1 MYGHS
6 VKEIS
11 DKIRAEGKKITES
24 VLFKSR
30 AVSTALTNV
39 SQYLF
44 DTIPFKTRK
53 TIKVTAN
60 YDKKNDAVAY
70 ATSESNIYVNFGNSY
85 LDKNPIG
92 KKNTTEK
99 KWLLGKGLV
108 LHEIGHLLFTN
119 FNDMANFQKAI
130 TADQWKWQ
138 RPIKAGVSPDF
149 NENLKEVEAYLN
161 ISVHNRKQFMTAFHD
176 FNNIIEDGYNEEKL
190 MKSFKGD
197 FVASLYELR
206 DFQYEEFPTIERVM
220 EDGRSN
226 FSIWQL
232 MMLSYAKFGLIKV
245 QDNSTFT
252 EPLVKKFCEFLPSIT
267 SCVTEDN
274 SYVRLDKSLTLY
286 VDMWDV
292 IKEEL
297 VNITDEAYTKMMKAL
312 EMLADSMGAANQRGQ
327 AIDISQSKDS
337 SDSSE
342 NSLNRKITQLLA
354 AKQKSTSNKSNPE
367 SSDAEETSASSVSE
381 QGSEQEDGE
390 KSSDSSSGSTDNKS
404 EGDNPDTTEGKSAS
418 SASEQSGGHEDSE
431 KSSDSSSG
439 STDNKSEGDN
449 PDTTEGKSA
458 SSASEQGSVQEDSE
472 KSSDSS
478 SGSTDNKSE
487 GDNSDTTEGKSA
499 SSASEQGSVQE
510 DSEKSSDSSSGS
522 TDNKSEGDNSDTTE
536 GKSASSA
543 NEQGSKQESNDNS
556 SSSDNNQSDNDISDN
571 VADYNSIL
579 KTLSMELKEVEAEK
593 EEDKQKAE
601 QKAEQ
606 DISATKQNVA
616 QDRVTEQARNEARQ
630 ADEQMINSCIMDGPH
645 AKVTYRLHD
654 FSPASCKEAYVKMNN
669 TYSLE
674 RIGKKMA
681 QKVKPIFEKKI
692 KGAVYHGQ
700 HCGSRISIP
709 HYQKDSSK
717 PFDRIKKPEKISLSC
732 TVIIDQSGSMY
743 GYKLESALRAAAII
757 KNFCNELKIP
767 TMVFGHSSSYP
778 TMDIYRFC
786 EFDGSEDEI
795 YTLAAG
801 NAHCGTRD
809 GAALLYA
816 VNKLK
821 DRREEKKIIFII
833 SDGSPCDYGYSGIT
847 AYKDIQGII
856 KSASAYGISF
866 FAAAIDEDKESIAK
880 IYGED
885 RFVDISNL
893 DDLPSKMA
901 YVLKRA
907 LKIR

>member
-404 EGDNPDTTEGKSAS
+404 EGYNP
-418 SASEQSGGHEDSE
+418 
-431 KSSDSSSG
+431 
-439 STDNKSEGDN
+439 
-449 PDTTEGKSA
+449 
-458 SSASEQGSVQEDSE
+458 
-472 KSSDSS
+472 
-478 SGSTDNKSE
+478 
-487 GDNSDTTEGKSA
+487 DTTEGKSA

-556 SSSDNNQSDNDISDN
+556 SSSDNNQSENDISDN

-786 EFDGSEDEI
+786 EFDGSEDDI

>member
-6 VKEIS
+6 VKDIN
-11 DKIRAEGKKITES
+11 DKIRKEGAKITES

-60 YDKKNDAVAY
+60 YDKKNSDVAY

-85 LDKNPIG
+85 LDKNPKG

-108 LHEIGHLLFTN
+108 LHEIGHILFTN
-119 FNDMANFQKAI
+119 FNDMDNFQKAI

-149 NENLKEVEAYLN
+149 NEKLKEVNAYLN
-161 ISVHNRKQFMTAFHD
+161 ISVHNRKQFMTAFHY
-176 FNNIIEDGYNEEKL
+176 FNNIIEDGYIEEAL

-206 DFQYEEFPTIERVM
+206 DFQYEEFSTIERAM
-220 EDGRSN
+220 KDGRSN

-252 EPLVKKFCEFLPSIT
+252 EPLVKKFCNFLPSIT
-267 SCVTEDN
+267 DCVTEDN
-274 SYVRLDKSLTLY
+274 SYARLDKILTLY
-286 VDMWDV
+286 IDMWDV
-292 IKEEL
+292 VKENL
-297 VNITDEAYTKMMKAL
+297 VNITDEAYEKMVKTL
-312 EMLADSMGAANQRGQ
+312 ENLADSMGAANQRGQ
-327 AIDISQSKDS
+327 AMNISKNSDSEDS
-337 SDSSE
+337 SENSE
-342 NSLNRKITQLLA
+342 NSLNRQITQLLA
-354 AKQKSTSNKSNPE
+354 QSTNSGSEEGTSSSSTGEQGSEQDGKAKATDSSSGNE
-367 SSDAEETSASSVSE
+367 SEGDNSDATEGTSASSTSE
-381 QGSEQEDGE
+381 QGSEQDG
-390 KSSDSSSGSTDNKS
+390 KAKAADSSSGNES
-404 EGDNPDTTEGKSAS
+404 ES
-418 SASEQSGGHEDSE
+418 
-431 KSSDSSSG
+431 
-439 STDNKSEGDN
+439 
-449 PDTTEGKSA
+449 
-458 SSASEQGSVQEDSE
+458 
-472 KSSDSS
+472 
-478 SGSTDNKSE
+478 
-487 GDNSDTTEGKSA
+487 DNSDTAEGAESSSTKEGK
-499 SSASEQGSVQE
+499 
-510 DSEKSSDSSSGS
+510 
-522 TDNKSEGDNSDTTE
+522 
-536 GKSASSA
+536 
-543 NEQGSKQESNDNS
+543 DNS
-556 SSSDNNQSDNDISDN
+556 SSSDDSQSKNDLSDN
-571 VADYNSIL
+571 VTDYDSLL
-579 KTLSMELKEVEAEK
+579 KTLSKKLKEVQAEK
-593 EEDKQKAE
+593 EEDMQKAE

-616 QDRVTEQARNEARQ
+616 QDRVTEQARNVARQ
-630 ADEQMINSCIMDGPH
+630 SDEKMINSAIMDGPH

>member
-149 NENLKEVEAYLN
+149 NENLKEVETYLN

-404 EGDNPDTTEGKSAS
+404 EGYNPDTTEGKSAS

-499 SSASEQGSVQE
+499 SSA
-510 DSEKSSDSSSGS
+510 
-522 TDNKSEGDNSDTTE
+522 
-536 GKSASSA
+536 

-556 SSSDNNQSDNDISDN
+556 SSSDNNQSENDISDN

>member
-312 EMLADSMGAANQRGQ
+312 EMLADSMGAANQRG
-327 AIDISQSKDS
+327 
-337 SDSSE
+337 
-342 NSLNRKITQLLA
+342 
-354 AKQKSTSNKSNPE
+354 
-367 SSDAEETSASSVSE
+367 
-381 QGSEQEDGE
+381 
-390 KSSDSSSGSTDNKS
+390 
-404 EGDNPDTTEGKSAS
+404 
-418 SASEQSGGHEDSE
+418 
-431 KSSDSSSG
+431 
-439 STDNKSEGDN
+439 
-449 PDTTEGKSA
+449 
-458 SSASEQGSVQEDSE
+458 
-472 KSSDSS
+472 
-478 SGSTDNKSE
+478 
-487 GDNSDTTEGKSA
+487 
-499 SSASEQGSVQE
+499 
-510 DSEKSSDSSSGS
+510 
-522 TDNKSEGDNSDTTE
+522 
-536 GKSASSA
+536 
-543 NEQGSKQESNDNS
+543 
-556 SSSDNNQSDNDISDN
+556 
-571 VADYNSIL
+571 YF
-579 KTLSMELKEVEAEK
+579 
-593 EEDKQKAE
+593 AE
-601 QKAEQ
+601 Q
-606 DISATKQNVA
+606 
-616 QDRVTEQARNEARQ
+616 
-630 ADEQMINSCIMDGPH
+630 
-645 AKVTYRLHD
+645 RL
-654 FSPASCKEAYVKMNN
+654 
-669 TYSLE
+669 
-674 RIGKKMA
+674 
-681 QKVKPIFEKKI
+681 Q
-692 KGAVYHGQ
+692 
-700 HCGSRISIP
+700 
-709 HYQKDSSK
+709 
-717 PFDRIKKPEKISLSC
+717 
-732 TVIIDQSGSMY
+732 
-743 GYKLESALRAAAII
+743 
-757 KNFCNELKIP
+757 
-767 TMVFGHSSSYP
+767 
-778 TMDIYRFC
+778 RF
-786 EFDGSEDEI
+786 
-795 YTLAAG
+795 
-801 NAHCGTRD
+801 
-809 GAALLYA
+809 
-816 VNKLK
+816 
-821 DRREEKKIIFII
+821 
-833 SDGSPCDYGYSGIT
+833 
-847 AYKDIQGII
+847 
-856 KSASAYGISF
+856 
-866 FAAAIDEDKESIAK
+866 
-880 IYGED
+880 
-885 RFVDISNL
+885 
-893 DDLPSKMA
+893 
-901 YVLKRA
+901 
-907 LKIR
+907 

>member
-1 MYGHS
+1 MLYGHS
-6 VKEIS
+6 VKDIS

-108 LHEIGHLLFTN
+108 LHEIGHLLFSN

-130 TADQWKWQ
+130 TADQWNWQ

-149 NENLKEVEAYLN
+149 NEKLKEVNAYLN
-161 ISVHNRKQFMTAFHD
+161 ISVHNRKQFMTAFND
-176 FNNIIEDGYNEEKL
+176 FNNIIEDGYIEEML

-206 DFQYEEFPTIERVM
+206 DFQYEEFPTIERAM
-220 EDGRSN
+220 KDGHSN

-274 SYVRLDKSLTLY
+274 SYARLDKSLTLY
-286 VDMWDV
+286 IDMWGIV
-292 IKEEL
+292 KEEL
-297 VNITDEAYTKMMKAL
+297 TNITDEAYDKMVKSL
-312 EMLADSMGAANQRGQ
+312 ENLADSMGAANQRGQ
-327 AIDISQSKDS
+327 AMNISQK

-342 NSLNRKITQLLA
+342 NSLNRQITQLLA
-354 AKQKSTSNKSNPE
+354 QSTNSGSE
-367 SSDAEETSASSVSE
+367 EGTSSSYTGEQESE
-381 QGSEQEDGE
+381 QDG
-390 KSSDSSSGSTDNKS
+390 KAKAADSSSGNES
-404 EGDNPDTTEGKSAS
+404 ES
-418 SASEQSGGHEDSE
+418 
-431 KSSDSSSG
+431 
-439 STDNKSEGDN
+439 
-449 PDTTEGKSA
+449 
-458 SSASEQGSVQEDSE
+458 
-472 KSSDSS
+472 
-478 SGSTDNKSE
+478 
-487 GDNSDTTEGKSA
+487 DNSDTAEGATPSSTKEGK
-499 SSASEQGSVQE
+499 
-510 DSEKSSDSSSGS
+510 DD
-522 TDNKSEGDNSDTTE
+522 
-536 GKSASSA
+536 
-543 NEQGSKQESNDNS
+543 S
-556 SSSDNNQSDNDISDN
+556 SSSDDSQSKNDLSDN
-571 VADYNSIL
+571 VIDYDSIL
-579 KTLSMELKEVEAEK
+579 KTLSKELKEVKAGK
-593 EEDKQKAE
+593 EEDMQKAE

-606 DISATKQNVA
+606 DILATKQNVA
-616 QDRVTEQARNEARQ
+616 QDRVTEQARNIARQ
-630 ADEQMINSCIMDGPH
+630 SDEKMINSAIMDGPH
-645 AKVTYRLHD
+645 AKITYRLHD
-654 FSPASCKEAYVKMNN
+654 FSPASYKDAYITMNN

-674 RIGKKMA
+674 YIGKKKA
-681 QKVKPIFEKKI
+681 NKVKPIFEKKI

-709 HYQKDSSK
+709 YYQKDSSK

-743 GYKLESALRAAAII
+743 GHKLKSALRAAAII
-757 KNFCNELKIP
+757 KTFCNELEIP

-786 EFDGSEDEI
+786 EFDGSENEI

-801 NAHCGTRD
+801 DAHCGTRD

-821 DRREEKKIIFII
+821 QRREKKKIIFII
-833 SDGSPCDYGYSGIT
+833 SDGSPCDYGYSGAT
-847 AYKDIQGII
+847 AYADIQGII
-856 KSASAYGISF
+856 KSATPYGISF

-901 YVLKRA
+901 CVLKRA

>member
-11 DKIRAEGKKITES
+11 DKIRTEGSKITES

-44 DTIPFKTRK
+44 DTIPFKNK
-53 TIKVTAN
+53 KNINVTAN

-85 LDKNPIG
+85 LDKNPKG

-108 LHEIGHLLFTN
+108 LHEIGHILFTN
-119 FNDMANFQKAI
+119 FNDRANFQKAI
-130 TADQWKWQ
+130 TADQWNWQ

-161 ISVHNRKQFMTAFHD
+161 ISVHNRKQFMTAFLD

-274 SYVRLDKSLTLY
+274 SYARLDKSLTLY
-286 VDMWDV
+286 IDMWGIV
-292 IKEEL
+292 KENL
-297 VNITDEAYTKMMKAL
+297 VNITDESYDKMMKAL

-354 AKQKSTSNKSNPE
+354 AKQKSTSNKSN
-367 SSDAEETSASSVSE
+367 VNE

-390 KSSDSSSGSTDNKS
+390 KSSDSSSS
-404 EGDNPDTTEGKSAS
+404 
-418 SASEQSGGHEDSE
+418 
-431 KSSDSSSG
+431 
-439 STDNKSEGDN
+439 
-449 PDTTEGKSA
+449 
-458 SSASEQGSVQEDSE
+458 
-472 KSSDSS
+472 
-478 SGSTDNKSE
+478 
-487 GDNSDTTEGKSA
+487 
-499 SSASEQGSVQE
+499 
-510 DSEKSSDSSSGS
+510 S

-556 SSSDNNQSDNDISDN
+556 SSSDNNQSENDISDN
-571 VADYNSIL
+571 VADYDSLL
-579 KTLSMELKEVEAEK
+579 KTLSKELKEVEAEK

-616 QDRVTEQARNEARQ
+616 QDRVTEQARREARQ
-630 ADEQMINSCIMDGPH
+630 NDEQIINNAIMDGPH
-645 AKVTYRLHD
+645 ARVTYRLHD
-654 FSPASCKEAYVKMNN
+654 YSPASYKDAYITMNN

-674 RIGKKMA
+674 YIGKKMA
-681 QKVKPIFEKKI
+681 NKVKPIFEKKI

-709 HYQKDSSK
+709 YYQKDSSK

-743 GYKLESALRAAAII
+743 GYKLKSALRAAAII
-757 KNFCNELKIP
+757 KTFCNELEIP

-786 EFDGSEDEI
+786 EFDGSENEI

-801 NAHCGTRD
+801 DAHCGTRD

-821 DRREEKKIIFII
+821 QRREEKKIIFII
-833 SDGSPCDYGYSGIT
+833 SDGSPCDYGYSGAT
-847 AYKDIQGII
+847 AYADIQGII

>member
-1 MYGHS
+1 MLYGHS
-6 VKEIS
+6 VKDIN
-11 DKIRAEGKKITES
+11 DKIRKEGAKITES

-44 DTIPFKTRK
+44 DTIPFKNKK
-53 TIKVTAN
+53 TINVTAN

-85 LDKNPIG
+85 LDKNPKG

-130 TADQWKWQ
+130 TADQWNWQ

-149 NENLKEVEAYLN
+149 NEKLKEVNAYLN
-161 ISVHNRKQFMTAFHD
+161 ISVHNRKQFITAFHD
-176 FNNIIEDGYNEEKL
+176 FNNIIEDGYIEEAL

-206 DFQYEEFPTIERVM
+206 DFQYEEFSTIERVM

-232 MMLSYAKFGLIKV
+232 MMLSYAKYGLIKV
-245 QDNSTFT
+245 RDNNTYG
-252 EPLVKKFCEFLPSIT
+252 EPLVRKFCEFLTSIT
-267 SCVTEDN
+267 DCVTEDN

-286 VDMWDV
+286 VDMWNIV
-292 IKEEL
+292 KEEL
-297 VNITDEAYTKMMKAL
+297 VNITDEAYDKMMKAL

-354 AKQKSTSNKSNPE
+354 AKQKSTSNKSN
-367 SSDAEETSASSVSE
+367 VNE

-390 KSSDSSSGSTDNKS
+390 KSSDGSSS
-404 EGDNPDTTEGKSAS
+404 
-418 SASEQSGGHEDSE
+418 
-431 KSSDSSSG
+431 
-439 STDNKSEGDN
+439 
-449 PDTTEGKSA
+449 
-458 SSASEQGSVQEDSE
+458 
-472 KSSDSS
+472 
-478 SGSTDNKSE
+478 
-487 GDNSDTTEGKSA
+487 
-499 SSASEQGSVQE
+499 
-510 DSEKSSDSSSGS
+510 S

-556 SSSDNNQSDNDISDN
+556 SSSDNNQSENDISDN
-571 VADYNSIL
+571 VADYDSLL
-579 KTLSMELKEVEAEK
+579 KTLSKELKEVEAEK

-616 QDRVTEQARNEARQ
+616 QDRVTEQARREARQ
-630 ADEQMINSCIMDGPH
+630 NDEQIINNAIMDGPH
-645 AKVTYRLHD
+645 ARVTYRLHD
-654 FSPASCKEAYVKMNN
+654 YSPASYKDAYITMNN

-674 RIGKKMA
+674 YIGKKMA
-681 QKVKPIFEKKI
+681 NKVKPIFEKKI

-717 PFDRIKKPEKISLSC
+717 PFDRIKKPEKIS
-732 TVIIDQSGSMY
+732 
-743 GYKLESALRAAAII
+743 
-757 KNFCNELKIP
+757 
-767 TMVFGHSSSYP
+767 
-778 TMDIYRFC
+778 
-786 EFDGSEDEI
+786 
-795 YTLAAG
+795 
-801 NAHCGTRD
+801 
-809 GAALLYA
+809 
-816 VNKLK
+816 
-821 DRREEKKIIFII
+821 
-833 SDGSPCDYGYSGIT
+833 
-847 AYKDIQGII
+847 
-856 KSASAYGISF
+856 
-866 FAAAIDEDKESIAK
+866 
-880 IYGED
+880 
-885 RFVDISNL
+885 
-893 DDLPSKMA
+893 
-901 YVLKRA
+901 
-907 LKIR
+907 

>member
-1 MYGHS
+1 
-6 VKEIS
+6 
-11 DKIRAEGKKITES
+11 
-24 VLFKSR
+24 
-30 AVSTALTNV
+30 
-39 SQYLF
+39 
-44 DTIPFKTRK
+44 
-53 TIKVTAN
+53 
-60 YDKKNDAVAY
+60 
-70 ATSESNIYVNFGNSY
+70 
-85 LDKNPIG
+85 
-92 KKNTTEK
+92 
-99 KWLLGKGLV
+99 
-108 LHEIGHLLFTN
+108 
-119 FNDMANFQKAI
+119 
-130 TADQWKWQ
+130 
-138 RPIKAGVSPDF
+138 
-149 NENLKEVEAYLN
+149 
-161 ISVHNRKQFMTAFHD
+161 MTAFHD

-404 EGDNPDTTEGKSAS
+404 EGYNPDTTEGKSAS

-499 SSASEQGSVQE
+499 SSA
-510 DSEKSSDSSSGS
+510 
-522 TDNKSEGDNSDTTE
+522 
-536 GKSASSA
+536 

-556 SSSDNNQSDNDISDN
+556 SSSDNNQSENDISDN